1 MIQARQHFPGLLDKT
16 FLDAACVSL
25 TPRPVVEAIEKFLD
39 LAMVCPLESST
50 HHHIFMDEMRAA
62 ARPACAALIGA
73 REDEIALVEST
84 THGLALA
91 AAAIPLEPGDRV
103 LLSDLEFLQVA
114 LPWTQKKKNGIEIDV
129 VPNHGGEVRAEDFA
143 ARITPRTRV
152 ITIST
157 VQWTNGYRL
166 DLAAFSRL
174 CRERGIWL
182 VVDAI
187 QQLGAMP
194 LSVQQTPVDVLTC
207 GGHKWLNSPFGC
219 GFLYINRES
228 QPRMRPPIAGYL
240 DLEDPAGGWGNYFQT
255 PTITPV
261 QDYQYVA
268 TARRFETGGTANY
281 PGAVGLAASLRMIQE
296 LGPQPIE
303 AHIRGLTESLLTGLD
318 ARGIEVVTPR
328 APQNRSGIVTFSVGT
343 AQQNVAL
350 MTRLQESKI
359 LVSVRY
365 TSNVGGIRV
374 SCHFYN
380 SQEDIDRL
388 LGAVGD
394 LCSLNAPS
402 LSPAPPAIPRTAS
415 LPDGTSRLVRRD

>member
-1 MIQARQHFPGLLDKT
+1 MIQARQHFPGLHDKT

-25 TPRPVVEAIEKFLD
+25 APRPAVEAIEKFLD
-39 LAMVCPLESST
+39 LAMICPLESST

-73 REDEIALVEST
+73 RDDEIALVEST
-84 THGLALA
+84 THGLSLA
-91 AAAIPLEPGDRV
+91 ADAIPFEPGDRV

-114 LPWTQKKKNGIEIDV
+114 VPWTQKSKDGIEIDV
-129 VPNHGGEVRAEDFA
+129 VPNHKGEVRAEDFA

-152 ITIST
+152 ITVST

-187 QQLGAMP
+187 QQLGALP
-194 LSVQQTPVDVLTC
+194 LNVQETPVDILAC

-219 GFLYINRES
+219 GFLYINRNT
-228 QPRMRPPIAGYL
+228 QARLRPPPAGYL
-240 DLEDPAGGWGNYFQT
+240 DIQDPAGGWGEYFQT

-261 QDYQYVA
+261 QNYRYVES
-268 TARRFETGGTANY
+268 ARRFETGGTANY
-281 PGAVGLAASLRMIQE
+281 PGAVGLAASLKLIQE
-296 LGPQPIE
+296 LGPERIE
-303 AHIRGLTESLLTGLD
+303 AHIGGLTDSLLRGLDKL
-318 ARGIEVVTPR
+318 GIEVVTPR
-328 APQNRSGIVTFSVGT
+328 AVQNRSGIITFSVGT
-343 AQQNVAL
+343 AEQNVTL
-350 MTRLQESKI
+350 MTRLQERKI

-365 TSNVGGIRV
+365 TSGVGGIRV

-380 SQEDIDRL
+380 SQEDVERL
-388 LGAVGD
+388 L
-394 LCSLNAPS
+394 NAIGEFRS
-402 LSPAPPAIPRTAS
+402 RT
-415 LPDGTSRLVRRD
+415 DH